1 MSSRYNHRE
10 VEPKWRARWADAGI
24 DRALGPDEAKGK
36 PKAYILEMFPYPS
49 GRIHVGHSRNYTMG
63 DVIARFRRANG
74 YNVLHPMGW
83 DAFGLPAENAAIEK
97 RVHPKS
103 WTYDNIAAMRGQLK
117 LLGLAVDWSRELATC
132 DPEYYKH
139 QQAIFL
145 AFWKKGLVYRKKQKV
160 NWDPVDQ
167 TVLANEQ
174 VVDGKGWRSGAPVET
189 RELEQWMFR
198 VTAYAE
204 DLLEAIKTLDKW
216 PEKVRLMQANWIGES
231 QGARFHFDVVGE
243 DKRID
248 VFTTRPDTLFGA
260 SFVALA
266 PDHPLTKEIA
276 LRKPEVAKFI
286 EECAHLGTSE
296 ADIEKA
302 EKFGVYLGVR
312 VKHPF
317 DPNWELPVWAAN
329 FVLSTYGTGA
339 LYGCPG
345 HDERDHIF
353 ASKYG
358 LPILPV
364 VLPPGADP
372 NTFSV
377 AEEPYVGDGT
387 AYNSHFLDGLPS
399 REAIGRAIQ
408 ELEKLGVGEATTQWR
423 LRDWGVSRQR
433 YWGCPI
439 PAIHCATCGVVPA
452 READLPI
459 ALPEDVT
466 FDKPGNPLAHHPTWK
481 HTTCPQCGG
490 KAERETDTLDTFV
503 DSAWYFLRFA
513 DPRNER
519 APFDKKLAAYWM
531 PVDQYVG
538 GVEHAVL
545 HLLYARFFC
554 RALRDCG
561 LLDGLPSGEPFASLF
576 TQGMVVHETYR
587 AATVH
592 GFDRGA
598 AALAPEPGI
607 TSKEALRAVE
617 RGAVFNRA
625 ISDSSIKPS
634 HEVAFSVAEALEK
647 PAGSLVALAF
657 KSAFGV
663 PGTVVRL
670 GEWLLPE
677 DAVNAMHFVGTIEKM
692 SKSKKN
698 VVDLDAFVTD
708 FGADVARWFVLSD
721 SPPERDVEWTAA
733 GVKGAW
739 GFVQRV
745 WSLVEA
751 HGRAAPKPGDA
762 APASANDGE
771 ALALRQLA
779 HRAIQHVT
787 DDIDGFRFNVAVA
800 KCYELVNAIARLKG
814 QDEGALFARGEA
826 LRILTQLISPFMP
839 HLAEECWEKLGFQPF
854 VATAAWPVADAK
866 LAARTTVTLPIQ
878 VNGKKR
884 GEIEAAKGAAEAE
897 VREAALA
904 HPAVAQF
911 LTGQTVRKVIV
922 VPDRIVNIV
931 AN

>member
-24 DRALGPDEAKGK
+24 DRALAPDAAKGK

-74 YNVLHPMGW
+74 FNVLHPMGW

-103 WTYDNIAAMRGQLK
+103 WTYDNIAAMRSQLK
-117 LLGLAVDWSRELATC
+117 LLGLAIDWSREIATC
-132 DPEYYKH
+132 DADYYKH

-160 NWDPVDQ
+160 NWDPVDN

-198 VTAYAE
+198 VTAYAD
-204 DLLEAIKTLDKW
+204 DLLDAIGKLDKW
-216 PEKVRLMQANWIGES
+216 PDKVRLMQANWIGKS
-231 QGARFHFDVVGE
+231 QGARFHFDIVGDDRKIE
-243 DKRID
+243 

-266 PDHPLTKEIA
+266 PDHALTKELA
-276 LRKPEVAKFI
+276 ARRPEVAKFI

-302 EKFGVYLGVR
+302 EKFGLDLGLR

-317 DPNWELPVWAAN
+317 DPSWELPVWAAN
-329 FVLSTYGTGA
+329 FVLSQYGTGA

-345 HDERDHIF
+345 HDERDHTF
-353 ASKYG
+353 AAKYE

-364 VLPPGADP
+364 VLPAGADAA
-372 NTFSV
+372 TFDV
-377 AEEPYVGDGT
+377 QDEPFVGDGV
-387 AYNSHFLDGLPS
+387 AYNSKFLDGLPS
-399 REAIGRAIQ
+399 REAIARAIK
-408 ELEKLGVGEATTQWR
+408 ELEKLGAGEATTQWR

-439 PAIHCATCGVVPA
+439 PAIHCAKCGVVPA
-452 READLPI
+452 REQDLPI

-481 HTTCPQCGG
+481 HTTCPTCGG

-503 DSAWYFLRFA
+503 DSSWYFLRFA
-513 DPRNER
+513 DPKNEG

-545 HLLYARFFC
+545 HLLYARFFT
-554 RALRDCG
+554 RGLRDCG
-561 LLDGLPSGEPFASLF
+561 LLDGPANGEPFASLF
-576 TQGMVVHETYR
+576 TQGMVVHETY
-587 AATVH
+587 
-592 GFDRGA
+592 
-598 AALAPEPGI
+598 
-607 TSKEALRAVE
+607 
-617 RGAVFNRA
+617 
-625 ISDSSIKPS
+625 
-634 HEVAFSVAEALEK
+634 
-647 PAGSLVALAF
+647 
-657 KSAFGV
+657 KSASGA
-663 PGTVVRL
+663 
-670 GEWLLPE
+670 WLLPE
-677 DAVNAMHFVGTIEKM
+677 ETEVKDGARIDLAAGKAVEIGAIEKM

-751 HGRAAPKPGDA
+751 HGRTAPKAGDE
-762 APASANDGE
+762 APASASEGE

-779 HRAIQHVT
+779 HRAIEHVT
-787 DDIDGFRFNVAVA
+787 DDIEHFRFNVAVA
-800 KCYELVNAIARLKG
+800 KSYELVNAIARLKG
-814 QDEGALFARGEA
+814 QDDGAMFARGEA

-839 HLAEECWEKLGFQPF
+839 HLAEECWEKLGFEMF
-854 VATAAWPVADAK
+854 AATAPWPVADAK

-884 GEIEAAKGAAEAE
+884 AEIEAAKGAAEAD
-897 VREAALA
+897 VRELALA

-911 LTGQTVRKVIV
+911 LAGQTVRKVIV

>member
-24 DRALGPDEAKGK
+24 DRALAPQDAKDK
-36 PKAYILEMFPYPS
+36 PKAYVLEMFPYPS

-83 DAFGLPAENAAIEK
+83 DAFGLPAENAAIE
-97 RVHPKS
+97 RGIHPKG

-117 LLGLAVDWSRELATC
+117 LLGLAIDWSREFATC
-132 DPEYYKH
+132 DAEYYKH

-145 AFWKKGLVYRKKQKV
+145 AFWKKGLAYRKKQKV
-160 NWDPVDQ
+160 NWDPVDN

-174 VVDGKGWRSGAPVET
+174 VVDGKGWRSGATVET

-198 VTAYAE
+198 VTAYAD
-204 DLLEAIKTLDKW
+204 DLLNAIGKLDRW
-216 PEKVRLMQANWIGES
+216 PDKVRLMQANWIGKS
-231 QGARFHFDVVGE
+231 QGARFRFDIVGDE
-243 DKRID
+243 RKID

-276 LRKPEVAKFI
+276 QRRPEVAAFVAR
-286 EECAHLGTSE
+286 AHALGTSE
-296 ADIEKA
+296 GDIEKA
-302 EKFGVYLGVR
+302 EKFGVDLGLR

-317 DPNWELPVWAAN
+317 DPSWELPVWGAN

-339 LYGCPG
+339 IFGSPAG
-345 HDERDHIF
+345 DQRDLDF
-353 ASKYG
+353 ANKYQ
-358 LPILPV
+358 LPFRPV
-364 VLPPGADP
+364 VLPPGADAA
-372 NTFSV
+372 TH
-377 AEEPYVGDGT
+377 AITTEAYVGEGV
-387 AYNSHFLDGLPS
+387 AYNSGFLDGLS
-399 REAIGRAIQ
+399 TRDAIKRAIE
-408 ELEKLGVGEATTQWR
+408 ELENLGVGEATTQWR

-439 PAIHCATCGVVPA
+439 PAIHCAKCGVAPVP
-452 READLPI
+452 EKDLPVT
-459 ALPEDVT
+459 LPEDVS

-481 HTTCPQCGG
+481 HVDCPQCGG

-503 DSAWYFLRFA
+503 DSSWYFLRFA
-513 DPRNER
+513 DPRNATE
-519 APFDKKLAAYWM
+519 PFGQKLAEYWM
-531 PVDQYVG
+531 PVNQYVG

-576 TQGMVVHETYR
+576 TQGMVVHETYK
-587 AATVH
+587 A
-592 GFDRGA
+592 
-598 AALAPEPGI
+598 
-607 TSKEALRAVE
+607 
-617 RGAVFNRA
+617 
-625 ISDSSIKPS
+625 SS
-634 HEVAFSVAEALEK
+634 
-647 PAGSLVALAF
+647 GQ
-657 KSAFGV
+657 
-663 PGTVVRL
+663 
-670 GEWLLPE
+670 WLLPE
-677 DAVNAMHFVGTIEKM
+677 ETELKDGARIELATGNPVETGPVEKM

-751 HGRAAPKPGDA
+751 HGRTAPRPGDA
-762 APASANDGE
+762 APPAASEGE
-771 ALALRQLA
+771 ALALRQSA
-779 HRAIQHVT
+779 HRAIAHVT
-787 DDIDGFRFNVAVA
+787 DDIEHFRFNVAVA
-800 KCYELVNAIARLKG
+800 KSYELVNAIAKLKG
-814 QDEGALFARGEA
+814 QDEGAVFARGEA
-826 LRILTQLISPFMP
+826 LRILTQLISPFVP
-839 HLAEECWEKLGFQPF
+839 HLAEECWEKLGLDGF
-854 VATAAWPVADAK
+854 VATAPWPTADPQ
-866 LAARTTVTLPIQ
+866 LAARSTVTLPIQ
-878 VNGKKR
+878 VNGKRR
-884 GEIEAAKGAAEAE
+884 GEIEAIKGAPEAE
-897 VREAALA
+897 VRDLALK

-911 LTGQTVRKVIV
+911 LAGQTVRKVIV

>member
-24 DRALGPDEAKGK
+24 DRALQPDQAKDK
-36 PKAYILEMFPYPS
+36 AKAYILEMFPYPS

-97 RVHPKS
+97 RVHPKT
-103 WTYDNIAAMRGQLK
+103 WTYDNIAAMREQLK
-117 LLGLAVDWSRELATC
+117 LLGLAIDWSREIATC
-132 DPEYYKH
+132 DPDYYRH

-145 AFWKKGLVYRKKQKV
+145 AFWKQGLVYRKKLKV

-198 VTAYAE
+198 VTAYAD
-204 DLLEAIKTLDKW
+204 DLLDAISKLDKW
-216 PEKVRLMQANWIGES
+216 PDKVRLMQANWIGKS
-231 QGARFHFDVVGE
+231 QGARFRFDVVGDDRKIE
-243 DKRID
+243 

-276 LRKPEVAKFI
+276 RHKPDVAKFA
-286 EECAHLGTSE
+286 EECARLGTSE
-296 ADIEKA
+296 ADIEQA
-302 EKFGVYLGVR
+302 EKVGVNLGIR

-329 FVLSTYGTGA
+329 FVLSSYGTGA
-339 LYGCPG
+339 IFGSPAG
-345 HDERDHIF
+345 DQRDLDF
-353 ASKYG
+353 ANKYG
-358 LPILPV
+358 LPFRPV
-364 VLPPGADP
+364 VLPPGVDAAAHSI
-372 NTFSV
+372 TTE
-377 AEEPYVGDGT
+377 AYVGEGT
-387 AYNSHFLDGLPS
+387 AYNSGFLDGLTTKD
-399 REAIGRAIQ
+399 AIARAIE
-408 ELEKLGVGEATTQWR
+408 ELEKLGAGEATTQWR

-439 PAIHCATCGVVPA
+439 PAIHCTQCGVVPVP
-452 READLPI
+452 EKNLPV
-459 ALPEDVT
+459 ALPDDVT

-481 HTTCPQCGG
+481 NAKCPKCGG
-490 KAERETDTLDTFV
+490 DAQRETDTLDTFV

-513 DPRNER
+513 DPKNED

-576 TQGMVVHETYR
+576 TQGMVVHETY
-587 AATVH
+587 
-592 GFDRGA
+592 
-598 AALAPEPGI
+598 
-607 TSKEALRAVE
+607 
-617 RGAVFNRA
+617 
-625 ISDSSIKPS
+625 
-634 HEVAFSVAEALEK
+634 
-647 PAGSLVALAF
+647 
-657 KSAFGV
+657 KSRSGQ
-663 PGTVVRL
+663 
-670 GEWLLPE
+670 WLLPE
-677 DAVNAMHFVGTIEKM
+677 QTELKDGARIEISTGAPVETGPVEKM

-698 VVDLDAFVTD
+698 VVDLDAFVAD

-721 SPPERDVEWTAA
+721 SPPERDVEWTAG

-745 WSLVEA
+745 WSLVES
-751 HGRAAPKPGDA
+751 HGRAAPKSGDA
-762 APASANDGE
+762 APEGANEGA
-771 ALALRQLA
+771 ALTLRQLA
-779 HRAIQHVT
+779 HRTIAHVT
-787 DDIDGFRFNVAVA
+787 ADIEHFRFNVAVA
-800 KCYELVNAIARLKG
+800 KCYELVNGIAKLKG
-814 QDEGALFARGEA
+814 DDEGAVFARGEA
-826 LRILTQLISPFMP
+826 LRILIQLISPFMP
-839 HLAEECWEKLGFQPF
+839 HLAEECWEKLGLEPF
-854 VATAAWPVADAK
+854 AATAPWPRPDPQ
-866 LAARTTVTLPIQ
+866 LAARTTVTLPVQ
-878 VNGKKR
+878 VNGKRR
-884 GEIEAAKGAAEAE
+884 GEVEAAKGAPEAE
-897 VREAALA
+897 VRELALA